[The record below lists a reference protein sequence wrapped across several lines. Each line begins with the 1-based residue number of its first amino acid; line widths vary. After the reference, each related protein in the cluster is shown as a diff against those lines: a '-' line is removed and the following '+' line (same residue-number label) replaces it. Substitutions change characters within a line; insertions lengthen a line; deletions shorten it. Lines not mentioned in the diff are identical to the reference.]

1 MKSYSLTT
9 LLRVGTTSAL
19 IGAAVGTAVGVL
31 IAPEQGARVRRRL
44 AFRLDQGADA
54 LGGFVQ
60 DLLDRS
66 AVMTDARALAD
77 AVVADAEAEA
87 ERIRHEI
94 DRLMERQKS
103 RTPGAPPSDARS
115 RASRA
120 DGRTDTRTDSRSP
133 G

>member
-31 IAPEQGARVRRRL
+31 IAPDQGARVRRRL

-60 DLLDRS
+60 DLLDRT
-66 AVMTDARALAD
+66 AVTTDARALAE

-103 RTPGAPPSDARS
+103 RTPDAPPPDTRA

-120 DGRTDTRTDSRSP
+120 EGRANSRVDSRSS

>member
-19 IGAAVGTAVGVL
+19 LGAAVGTLVGVL
-31 IAPEQGARVRRRL
+31 VAPEQGVRVRRRL
-44 AFRLDQGADA
+44 AFRLEQGADA
-54 LGGFVQ
+54 LGGYVQ
-60 DLLDRS
+60 DLLDRTEVTS
-66 AVMTDARALAD
+66 EARKLSE

-103 RTPGAPPSDARS
+103 RTTG
-115 RASRA
+115 
-120 DGRTDTRTDSRSP
+120 
-133 G
+133 